1 MYEIWQCK
9 LSNSYSLETLERQ
22 ASVFKVIKCVI
33 EELRLSLFIIYIIE
47 LLLINKKYFMSYCS
61 KFCFS
66 PFYQINVYAS
76 SHCTYYLNMLI
87 LITENFEFKIY
98 INIYLKYI
106 LNIVPALLF

>member
-1 MYEIWQCK
+1 
-9 LSNSYSLETLERQ
+9 
-22 ASVFKVIKCVI
+22 
-33 EELRLSLFIIYIIE
+33 
-47 LLLINKKYFMSYCS
+47 MSYCS

-106 LNIVPALLF
+106 LNIVPAHLF